1 MALNSRNGAASSSR
15 DAGPGD
21 RPFSTAMFTGGNI
34 VVFLILAASVILAG
48 VLYSQGW

>member
-1 MALNSRNGAASSSR
+1 MALNSRNGAVSSNR
-15 DAGPGD
+15 GGGPGE
-21 RPFSTAMFTGGNI
+21 RAFSTAMFTGGNI